1 MNELDLPQPWLGYV
15 LLASVFVAGLVIG
28 STFI

>member
-15 LLASVFVAGLVIG
+15 LLASVFVAGMVIG
-28 STFI
+28 MMLI